1 MYNNNL
7 RNEVKESNRYFLDEI
22 LQTTYAYRK
31 QMDLKIEKQ
40 LISKKVELDAQL
52 NSVFGQVIYNWKMK
66 VRNCALKGKNFA
78 NLFFFNKLRNTF
90 INSLFNLRSFKN
102 QAILIYLK
110 VFTNNYIYAFLS
122 ERIREKTIQQTLK
135 PNFKAIDFVHQFILN
150 AVISIFCHR
159 GRSRLGSSVSLGY
172 IIAQISPKVFILF

>member
-40 LISKKVELDAQL
+40 LISKKIELDAQL

-78 NLFFFNKLRNTF
+78 NLFFFNKPEESDLFFIKNELYEKMQLEAPFLRLEGF
-90 INSLFNLRSFKN
+90 FKDFGFEFKLVRKN
-102 QAILIYLK
+102 GILL
-110 VFTNNYIYAFLS
+110 
-122 ERIREKTIQQTLK
+122 
-135 PNFKAIDFVHQFILN
+135 
-150 AVISIFCHR
+150 
-159 GRSRLGSSVSLGY
+159 
-172 IIAQISPKVFILF
+172 AQISWEKYFEEEKISVIQDDEEFA

>member
-78 NLFFFNKLRNTF
+78 NLFFFNKPEESDLFFIKNELYEKMQLEPPFLRLEAF
-90 INSLFNLRSFKN
+90 FKDFGFEFKLLRKN
-102 QAILIYLK
+102 GILL
-110 VFTNNYIYAFLS
+110 
-122 ERIREKTIQQTLK
+122 
-135 PNFKAIDFVHQFILN
+135 
-150 AVISIFCHR
+150 
-159 GRSRLGSSVSLGY
+159 
-172 IIAQISPKVFILF
+172 AQISWEKYFEEEKISVIQDVDIEI

>member
-78 NLFFFNKLRNTF
+78 NLFFFNKPEESDLFFIKNELYEKMQLEAPFLRLEGF
-90 INSLFNLRSFKN
+90 FKDFGFEFKLVRKN
-102 QAILIYLK
+102 GILL
-110 VFTNNYIYAFLS
+110 
-122 ERIREKTIQQTLK
+122 
-135 PNFKAIDFVHQFILN
+135 
-150 AVISIFCHR
+150 
-159 GRSRLGSSVSLGY
+159 
-172 IIAQISPKVFILF
+172 AQISWEKYFEEEKISVIQDDEEFA

>member
-31 QMDLKIEKQ
+31 QMDLKIERQ
-40 LISKKVELDAQL
+40 LNSKKQELETQL

-78 NLFFFNKLRNTF
+78 NLFATG
-90 INSLFNLRSFKN
+90 
-102 QAILIYLK
+102 
-110 VFTNNYIYAFLS
+110 
-122 ERIREKTIQQTLK
+122 QTVEVGRDSPL
-135 PNFKAIDFVHQFILN
+135 DLLILN
-150 AVISIFCHR
+150 LLIDSAFIR
-159 GRSRLGSSVSLGY
+159 
-172 IIAQISPKVFILF
+172 IIKTD